1 MTRNMRR
8 GVVAL
13 SRPSSFS
20 SVMSKQAET
29 LSRLHPSNDTF
40 MQYVTTLVTI
50 ACLSEEKANAT
61 RQSGPT
67 ESSLELQVPRR
78 HIVSCTMSSFLMA
91 RLTTVVLFV
100 KRVRDLRHGN
110 IWSRANAICCCN
122 PLLINEPTM
131 KRWLLVK
138 SVSVLWKTTLSQR
151 KHKPHTCLDVSSHPQ
166 TSYHL
171 PWASNYSRVRWGGRP
186 TSEISLHDCAIALEM
201 CL

>member
-67 ESSLELQVPRR
+67 ESSLELQVPRG
-78 HIVSCTMSSFLMA
+78 HIISCTMSRYLMA
-91 RLTTVVLFV
+91 RLTIVVLFV

-110 IWSRANAICCCN
+110 I
-122 PLLINEPTM
+122 
-131 KRWLLVK
+131 
-138 SVSVLWKTTLSQR
+138 
-151 KHKPHTCLDVSSHPQ
+151 
-166 TSYHL
+166 
-171 PWASNYSRVRWGGRP
+171 
-186 TSEISLHDCAIALEM
+186 
-201 CL
+201 